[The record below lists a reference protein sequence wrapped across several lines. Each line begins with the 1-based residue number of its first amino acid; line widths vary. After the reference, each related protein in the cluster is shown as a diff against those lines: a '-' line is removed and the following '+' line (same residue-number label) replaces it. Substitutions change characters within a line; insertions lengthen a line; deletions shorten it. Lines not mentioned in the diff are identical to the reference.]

1 MSVQANGPMLF
12 FLAPADFSPHDPARR
27 WSCASEE
34 ELAAGLDWLKKKI
47 DAGEAA
53 AWLDEREALRKQVG
67 QTTSVVFTRA

>member
-1 MSVQANGPMLF
+1 ML
-12 FLAPADFSPHDPARR
+12 PRARS

-53 AWLDEREALRKQVG
+53 AWLDEREALHKQVG